1 MQLADMIQKR
11 QSVRRYE
18 KTPVSPEQIAQIRA
32 FIAAMKPLYADIL
45 VKAELIEKDAVKS
58 LFPWVTPQVIAIFSE
73 DKEGAMENV
82 GFLYQQ
88 LDLFLQSI
96 GLGTCWLGVG

>member
-18 KTPVSPEQIAQIRA
+18 KTPVSLEQIAQIRA
-32 FIAAMKPLYADIL
+32 FIAAMKPLYADIQ

-58 LFPWVTPQVIAIFSE
+58 LFP
-73 DKEGAMENV
+73 
-82 GFLYQQ
+82 L
-88 LDLFLQSI
+88 L
-96 GLGTCWLGVG
+96 